1 MQALHV
7 VKYTMYC
14 VHTPS
19 QLTSR
24 LHTQT
29 YTRAEMLEKN
39 NPKMILYCVF
49 G

>member
-1 MQALHV
+1 MQALHA

-19 QLTSR
+19 QLTPLS
-24 LHTQT
+24 
-29 YTRAEMLEKN
+29 EMLEKN